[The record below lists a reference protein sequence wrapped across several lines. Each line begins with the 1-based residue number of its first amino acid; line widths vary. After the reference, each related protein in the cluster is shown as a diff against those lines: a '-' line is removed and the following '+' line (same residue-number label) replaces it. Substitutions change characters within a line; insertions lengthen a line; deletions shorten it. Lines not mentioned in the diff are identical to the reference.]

1 MAIHDRP
8 IALIPAHNEA
18 ATVGDIVAQVRTL
31 WNCPVVVI
39 DDCSTD
45 ATAQIARTAG
55 ATVLPLAIQL
65 GAWGATQTGLR
76 YALRQGYRTAIT
88 LDADGQHEPDSI
100 GALLEPLA
108 SGQADVS
115 IGAFPERASPARRFA
130 WSYFRWLTNL
140 ELEDI
145 TSGFRAYNH
154 AAMTVLASPAASLF
168 DYQDVG
174 VLLILRRQGLRTVEV
189 PVSMQ
194 PRVIGASKIF
204 RSWRV
209 VGKYML
215 QTSLL
220 CIARVGYHYRPRDED

>member
-1 MAIHDRP
+1 MHNP
-8 IALIPAHNEA
+8 IALIPAHNEE
-18 ATVGDIVAQVRTL
+18 ATVGLIVAQVRAL
-31 WNCPVVVI
+31 WDCPVVVI

-45 ATAQIARTAG
+45 TTIQVARTAG
-55 ATVLPLAIQL
+55 ATVLPLTIQL

-76 YALRQGYRTAIT
+76 YALRRGYRTAIT
-88 LDADGQHEPDSI
+88 LDADGQHEPSDI

-108 SGQADVS
+108 AHHAEVS
-115 IGAFPERASPARRFA
+115 IGAFPERASRVRRFA
-130 WSYFRWLTNL
+130 WSYFRWLTGL
-140 ELEDI
+140 PLEDI

-154 AAMTVLASPAASLF
+154 AAMTVLASREASLI

-174 VLLILRRQGLRTVEV
+174 VLLILRRNGLRTIEI

-194 PRVIGASKIF
+194 PRTMGASKIF
-204 RSWRV
+204 RSWLV

-220 CIARVGYHYRPRDED
+220 CIARVGHNHLPAEDD

>member
-1 MAIHDRP
+1 MPALNDP
-8 IALIPAHNEA
+8 VVLIPAHNEA
-18 ATVGDIVAQVRTL
+18 ATVGAIVAEVRAQQR
-31 WNCPVVVI
+31 CPVVVI
-39 DDCSTD
+39 DDYSTD
-45 ATAQIARTAG
+45 ATAQLARAAG
-55 ATVLPLAIQL
+55 ATVLPLTIQL

-76 YALRQGYRTAIT
+76 YALREGYRTAIT
-88 LDADGQHEPDSI
+88 LDADGQHEPNHIS
-100 GALLEPLA
+100 ALLEPLA

-115 IGAFPERASPARRFA
+115 IGAFPERASRARRFA

-174 VLLILRRQGLRTVEV
+174 VLLILRRQGLRIVEV

-220 CIARVGYHYRPRDED
+220 CIARVGYHHRPRDED